1 MNLEGLLAIS
11 GKSGLFRLVAQSR
24 GGVIVE
30 SLTEKKRF
38 PVSQTG
44 NVSAL
49 ADIAIYTYGDEVPL
63 PQVYD
68 KIFAKEEGGRS
79 LNPKESS
86 EKELRAYME
95 EILPDYDA
103 DRVYYSDLKKI
114 FNWYNLLHE
123 LELLEPSSEESEENK
138 DPEAEASSDSGD
150 SKTNSAKDE

>member
-24 GGVIVE
+24 SGVIVE

-49 ADIAIYTYGDEVPL
+49 SDIAIYTHEDEVPL

-68 KIFAKEEGGRS
+68 KIYAEEDGGPCV
-79 LNPKESS
+79 NPKEKS
-86 EKELRAYME
+86 EGELREYME
-95 EILPDYDA
+95 QILPHYDA
-103 DRVYYSDLKKI
+103 DRVYHSDLKKL
-114 FNWYNLLHE
+114 FSWYNLLHE
-123 LELLEPSSEESEENK
+123 LELLEPSQEDSQSSSPEHNESGSDADESSSET
-138 DPEAEASSDSGD
+138 SSH
-150 SKTNSAKDE
+150 E